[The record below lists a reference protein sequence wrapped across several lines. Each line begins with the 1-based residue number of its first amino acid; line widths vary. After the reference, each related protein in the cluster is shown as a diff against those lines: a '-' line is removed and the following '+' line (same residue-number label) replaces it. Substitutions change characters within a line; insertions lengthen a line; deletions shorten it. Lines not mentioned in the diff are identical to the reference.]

1 MFQQHPEYDAMLAR
15 QRYDDILTEMDAV
28 HLAAQ
33 LRPHPSLFRQA
44 ANGIGQFLIWAGTL
58 LTRYGHPDLRERTF
72 MEV

>member
-28 HLAAQ
+28 HVAAQ
-33 LRPHPSLFRQA
+33 LPPHPSLFRQA
-44 ANGIGQFLIWAGTL
+44 AKGIGQFLIWAGTL
-58 LTRYGHPDLRERTF
+58 LTRYGHPDLHERTF